1 MWCLCPEKWS
11 NPGGFIYVWVF
22 LARSFSC
29 NWVWKRPFLC
39 NPFWQNHVG
48 QKTSLLLMEALSSCQ
63 ASISVY
69 LLYPLYHE
77 QRCPWKRALHM
88 HFGSAS
94 LMPCCL
100 CLLLQAYSAAVQ
112 SQLQWMKQLCLCVEQ
127 HVKENTAYFQVC
139 GLCVFLCACLCV
151 TVCVYIVEDEKNI
164 CFYSGKRFCV
174 SVHIPRGGQQ

>member
-11 NPGGFIYVWVF
+11 NPGGFIYVWVL
-22 LARSFSC
+22 LARSFTC

-39 NPFWQNHVG
+39 HPFWQNHVG
-48 QKTSLLLMEALSSCQ
+48 QKTSPLLMEALSSCQ
-63 ASISVY
+63 SSISLC
-69 LLYPLYHE
+69 LLYPLCHE
-77 QRCPWKRALHM
+77 QRCSWKRALHM
-88 HFGSAS
+88 CFGSVK
-94 LMPCCL
+94 LMPYL

-151 TVCVYIVEDEKNI
+151 PVCVYCRGWEE
-164 CFYSGKRFCV
+164 YSFLFWQEILCV
-174 SVHIPRGGQQ
+174 CAYIQGWAK